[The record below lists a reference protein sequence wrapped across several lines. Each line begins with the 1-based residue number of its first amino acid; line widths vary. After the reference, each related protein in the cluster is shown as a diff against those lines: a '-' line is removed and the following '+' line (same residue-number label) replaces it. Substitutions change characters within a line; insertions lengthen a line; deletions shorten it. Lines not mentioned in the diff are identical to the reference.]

1 MDTRATKPLTQQLFT
16 ATGSTRTTHFDI
28 TAGQCEQTLDVA
40 SIQGRV
46 PGLNDLVRRS
56 SNHCLV
62 DHTGD
67 AFCWAAM
74 ARSGDP
80 VVKLLV
86 GLILE
91 DEQRHHSLLRSMVRR
106 LQEEVEFVAS
116 ASALPDLVLLD
127 ITMPRLIRA

>member
-1 MDTRATKPLTQQLFT
+1 
-16 ATGSTRTTHFDI
+16 
-28 TAGQCEQTLDVA
+28 
-40 SIQGRV
+40 
-46 PGLNDLVRRS
+46 
-56 SNHCLV
+56 
-62 DHTGD
+62 
-67 AFCWAAM
+67 M

-116 ASALPDLVLLD
+116 ASALPVPDDSVPEDEADVVPALRGLIRDEHEAAHHLRH
-127 ITMPRLIRA
+127 IAHQEPRLFGGLYPLLLETMARDSDKHAAILRYLLTRFEEHAA

>member
-1 MDTRATKPLTQQLFT
+1 
-16 ATGSTRTTHFDI
+16 
-28 TAGQCEQTLDVA
+28 
-40 SIQGRV
+40 
-46 PGLNDLVRRS
+46 
-56 SNHCLV
+56 
-62 DHTGD
+62 
-67 AFCWAAM
+67 M